1 MFLTVRVTRT
11 VLKVW
16 KLPTLFKYFTK
27 CIKYFTE
34 KNEVLAFSI
43 VLHLLHEVLVFS
55 MVLEWIYKV
64 SFKWFFQSC
73 LFNSQFFG
81 DLFFSVIG
89 LVINLI
95 LVFGVFYAMSCS
107 LVIWLVAYSINISG
121 CFVLFGTVVSILMRR
136 QDEEEDVQTGTMMI
150 TLVPLFLAV
159 LYIICWCFVF
169 KLWRKVRDR
178 DNQVFVCIE

>member
-1 MFLTVRVTRT
+1 M
-11 VLKVW
+11 
-16 KLPTLFKYFTK
+16 
-27 CIKYFTE
+27 
-34 KNEVLAFSI
+34 
-43 VLHLLHEVLVFS
+43 
-55 MVLEWIYKV
+55 
-64 SFKWFFQSC
+64 
-73 LFNSQFFG
+73 
-81 DLFFSVIG
+81 
-89 LVINLI
+89 INLI

-136 QDEEEDVQTGTMMI
+136 QDEEEDVNTGTMMI

-178 DNQVFVCIE
+178 DNQVFVCVE